1 MREYVHDL
9 SCAVHPETKS
19 CFFFKADRISH
30 FLNPGETP
38 PSMLYDRTDDEEML
52 TLPNS
57 TTSEC
62 VSVAIKRIIQRRIGL
77 LGFDGV
83 ILEATQSAQ
92 VVSVTLF

>member
-1 MREYVHDL
+1 
-9 SCAVHPETKS
+9 
-19 CFFFKADRISH
+19 
-30 FLNPGETP
+30 
-38 PSMLYDRTDDEEML
+38 MLYDRTDDEEML

-57 TTSEC
+57 TTSEY
-62 VSVAIKRIIQRRIGL
+62 VSVMNTVIIQRRLGL

>member
-1 MREYVHDL
+1 
-9 SCAVHPETKS
+9 
-19 CFFFKADRISH
+19 
-30 FLNPGETP
+30 
-38 PSMLYDRTDDEEML
+38 MLYDRTDDEEML

-57 TTSEC
+57 TTSEYAF
-62 VSVAIKRIIQRRIGL
+62 VVITGIIQRHTGL

>member
-1 MREYVHDL
+1 
-9 SCAVHPETKS
+9 
-19 CFFFKADRISH
+19 
-30 FLNPGETP
+30 
-38 PSMLYDRTDDEEML
+38 MLYDRTDDEEML

-57 TTSEC
+57 TTSEYAF
-62 VSVAIKRIIQRRIGL
+62 VVITGIIIIQRRTGL

>member
-1 MREYVHDL
+1 
-9 SCAVHPETKS
+9 
-19 CFFFKADRISH
+19 
-30 FLNPGETP
+30 
-38 PSMLYDRTDDEEML
+38 MLYDRTDDEEML

-57 TTSEC
+57 TTSEY
-62 VSVAIKRIIQRRIGL
+62 VSVAIKRIIQRHIGL

>member
-1 MREYVHDL
+1 
-9 SCAVHPETKS
+9 
-19 CFFFKADRISH
+19 
-30 FLNPGETP
+30 
-38 PSMLYDRTDDEEML
+38 MLYDRTDDEEML

-62 VSVAIKRIIQRRIGL
+62 IAPEPLRVIQSRAGL

>member
-1 MREYVHDL
+1 
-9 SCAVHPETKS
+9 
-19 CFFFKADRISH
+19 
-30 FLNPGETP
+30 
-38 PSMLYDRTDDEEML
+38 MLYDRTDDEEML

-57 TTSEC
+57 TTSEY
-62 VSVAIKRIIQRRIGL
+62 VFVVITGIIQRRIGL

>member
-1 MREYVHDL
+1 M
-9 SCAVHPETKS
+9 
-19 CFFFKADRISH
+19 CFQADRISH

-57 TTSEC
+57 TTSEY
-62 VSVAIKRIIQRRIGL
+62 VILWSFLLTRTRIGL